1 MKFEKFLSLL
11 VAAIFFM
18 PTKISAAPMSLSV
31 HEADLRSTIMLVAKT
46 GGLNVSVDDSVKG
59 TISISVDNVEPLR
72 LLEIISRTKSLQLL
86 QEAGVYI
93 MTAASV
99 EVMQSYVLPI
109 HYGDAETL
117 RDAVIMSLDADTERL
132 PNATTRIRNSDG
144 SYTYRY
150 TYRDDE
156 DNYRSND
163 FKNITRK
170 DRVFINPEVNALV
183 LYGTPAEY
191 ERAKNLLATL
201 DVELKQVSVE
211 AKILAIDKNESKNL
225 GVEWMWST
233 LPQYPEH
240 DRDSYTRTNSDGVVT
255 HYEEN
260 TYTRK
265 SNDSTGYGII
275 KFGRSHEG
283 YPFEFYYGAKINALV
298 TDGKAKILSRPN
310 VTTIQGREAVI
321 NVGSSV
327 PVPTIQTTN
336 STVTNSIEYRDA
348 GIILRYTPRINA
360 DGTITAK
367 IHTEVS
373 TPQYV
378 ADMQAY
384 RFNTRSAETT
394 VTVRNGEP
402 MIIGGLIGAEEEKS
416 VSKIPF
422 LGDLPILGSLF
433 RNHRKS
439 KSESELIIFLT
450 AHVLGGNSNDEILS
464 ITP

>member
-1 MKFEKFLSLL
+1 
-11 VAAIFFM
+11 M
-18 PTKISAAPMSLSV
+18 PAHSSAAPMSLSV
-31 HEADLRSTIMLVAKT
+31 HDADLRATIMLVAKT

-59 TISISVDNVEPLR
+59 NISISLTNVEPLKV
-72 LLEIISRTKSLQLL
+72 LEIISRTKSLQLMR
-86 QEAGVYI
+86 ESGVYI
-93 MTAASV
+93 ITASSV
-99 EVMQSYVLPI
+99 EAMQSYVIPI
-109 HYGDAETL
+109 KYGDAETL
-117 RDAVIMSLDADTERL
+117 RDAVIMSLDPDTERL
-132 PNATTRIRNSDG
+132 PNQTTRIKNADG

-150 TYRDDE
+150 TYRDE
-156 DNYRSND
+156 DGSDRGDYSED
-163 FKNITRK
+163 IKRK
-170 DRVFINPEVNALV
+170 DRVYVNPEVNALV
-183 LYGTPAEY
+183 LFGTPTEY
-191 ERAKNLLATL
+191 ERVKNLLASL
-201 DVELKQVSVE
+201 DVELKQVTVE
-211 AKILAIDKNESKNL
+211 AKVIAIDKNATKNL

-283 YPFEFYYGAKINALV
+283 FPFEFYYGAKINALV

-327 PVPTIQTTN
+327 PVPKVSSTNTSTT
-336 STVTNSIEYRDA
+336 TSIEYRDA
-348 GIILRYTPRINA
+348 GIILRYTPRINS

-373 TPQYV
+373 TPQYIP
-378 ADMQAY
+378 DMQAY

-394 VTVRNGEP
+394 VTVRDGEP
-402 MIIGGLIGAEEEKS
+402 MIIGGLIGAEEAKS

-422 LGDLPILGSLF
+422 LGDLPILGALF

-450 AHVLGGNSNDEILS
+450 AHVLRGASNETLS
-464 ITP
+464 DKP

>member
-1 MKFEKFLSLL
+1 MNLKKFLPLL
-11 VAAIFFM
+11 VSAIFFM
-18 PTKISAAPMSLSV
+18 PASTSAAPMTLSV

-150 TYRDDE
+150 TYHDDE

-450 AHVLGGNSNDEILS
+450 AHVLGRNSNEILS
-464 ITP
+464 VKP